1 MVKPELLCPSGDR
14 ECLEAAVRYGADAV
28 YLGAKTFGM
37 RAAAKNFDLSQL
49 REAVEYAH
57 TAGVK
62 VYLTVNVLPRNR
74 ELDAFPALIRDAA
87 ACGIDAVIAA
97 DLGVI
102 TKIREITPDLPIHAS
117 TQTGVVNYAT
127 ASALWNMGC
136 ERVVLARELS
146 IEEIAELRAKTPPAL
161 EIEAF
166 VHGAMCMS
174 ISGRC
179 LLSEYFTGRDANRGA
194 CAQSCRWKYALMEEK
209 RPNQFFPIGEDENG
223 SYILNAKDLC
233 MAEHL
238 RALAKAGISS
248 FKIEGRAKAAYYV
261 AGVTN
266 AYRMAIDAL
275 FQENRP
281 TVPEWVM
288 EELEKVSH
296 RPYTTGF
303 YFGQPTD
310 SIHNATASYV
320 RNFDVVGIVRKT
332 ENGRLYVSQRNRF
345 FAGDT
350 LEILMPGAK
359 PFALCVKDLQNELGE
374 SIESANHA
382 VMDCSMAYQGAAVPG
397 GAFLR
402 KKVEES

>member
-1 MVKPELLCPSGDR
+1 MDKPELLCPAGDS
-14 ECLEAAVRYGADAV
+14 ECLAAALQYGADAV
-28 YLGAKTFGM
+28 YLGAKMFGM
-37 RAAAKNFDLSQL
+37 RAAAKNFDMAELKS
-49 REAVEYAH
+49 AVDTAH
-57 TAGVK
+57 AQNVK

-74 ELDAFPALIRDAA
+74 ELDAFPSFLRDVQ
-87 ACGIDAVIAA
+87 ACGVDAVIAA

-102 TKIREITPDLPIHAS
+102 TKIRALAPDLPVHAS
-117 TQTGVVNYAT
+117 TQTGVVNYET
-127 ASALWNMGC
+127 ANALWNLGC

-146 IEEIAELRAKTPPAL
+146 VEEIAEIRAKSPSEL
-161 EIEAF
+161 ELEAF

-238 RALAKAGISS
+238 ETLANAGISS

-266 AYRMAIDAL
+266 AYRMAVDAL
-275 FQENRP
+275 FDEP
-281 TVPEWVM
+281 KTDVPAWVF
-288 EELEKVSH
+288 EELENVSH

-320 RNFDVVGIVRKT
+320 RNYDVVGIVQGCGQ
-332 ENGRLYVSQRNRF
+332 GRLMVSQRNRF

-350 LEILMPGAK
+350 LEILMPKAK
-359 PFALCVKDLQNELGE
+359 PVPIVVTDLQNADGE
-374 SIESANHA
+374 VINSANHA
-382 VMDCSMAYQGAAVPG
+382 VMDCSMAYTGEKVPN

-402 KKVEES
+402 KKFDE